1 MSQSTQKP
9 DSREVQDPAPAGDGP
24 QEKAATSDGGSGPLG
39 NGQNL
44 SPAEEIAKLKLERDD
59 YRDQVLRSRAEF
71 ANYQKR
77 SKEQGDAERVYA
89 VGTLARDLLDS
100 IDNLGRAIDALRASG
115 ARDVTAGLDL
125 VRKQMLDVLAK
136 HGVEPIPAQGQPFDP
151 NLHDAVL
158 QQPAA
163 DQPEG
168 TVVAELLKGYKIRD
182 RVLRPSRVAVS
193 VKPPGS

>member
-1 MSQSTQKP
+1 MNESTQKP
-9 DSREVQDPAPAGDGP
+9 DHRPVQEPAPSGDGP
-24 QEKAATSDGGSGPLG
+24 QDQSPSTVGNPGPSG
-39 NGQNL
+39 NGRDP
-44 SPAEEIAKLKLERDD
+44 SAAEEIAQLKLERDD

-77 SKEQGDAERVYA
+77 AKEQGDAERVYA

-115 ARDVTAGLDL
+115 AQDVTAGLDL
-125 VRKQMLDVLAK
+125 VKKQILDVLAK
-136 HGVEPIPAQGQPFDP
+136 HGVEPIHAQGQPFDP
-151 NLHDAVL
+151 NLHDAIL

-168 TVVAELLKGYKIRD
+168 TVVAEFLPGFKIRD
-182 RVLRPSRVAVS
+182 RVLRPSKVAVS
-193 VKPPGS
+193 VQPPQT